1 LKKFVTILL
10 VLSLVGWWQSQPASI
25 DLPPGAKAPDEPRQT
40 SLKNADSFTL
50 KGYQVSPLASFDL
63 EAKVLAKK
71 RYRADRGAELAPYD
85 LALGWG
91 VMSDQSVVDA
101 LSIRQTN
108 RWYIFRTSDQSFP
121 HPMNL
126 ISRSSSN
133 MHMVPSSVF
142 IERKLSEIRVG
153 SIVKFS
159 GKLVSIS
166 HSDGFRWQSSLTRND
181 QGDGACE
188 LFYVESLSV
197 TQE

>member
-1 LKKFVTILL
+1 MKKIVAILL
-10 VLSLVGWWQSQPASI
+10 VLSLLGWWQSQPADI
-25 DLPPGAKAPDEPRQT
+25 NLPPGAKAPNDPLQT
-40 SLKNADSFTL
+40 RLKNAASFTL

-71 RYRADRGAELAPYD
+71 RYRTDRGAELAPFD

-108 RWYIFRTSDQSFP
+108 RWYIFRTETQSFP
-121 HPMNL
+121 HQMDL
-126 ISRSSSN
+126 ISRSSAN
-133 MHMVPSSVF
+133 MHMVPSNPF

-153 SIVKFS
+153 SIAKFS
-159 GKLVSIS
+159 GKLVSIN
-166 HSDGFRWQSSLTRND
+166 HRDGFRWTSSLTRND
-181 QGDGACE
+181 QGGGACE

>member
-1 LKKFVTILL
+1 MKKFAAILL
-10 VLSLVGWWQSQPASI
+10 VLSLLGWWQGQPADI
-25 DLPPGAKAPDEPRQT
+25 DLPPGAKAPHDPLQT
-40 SLKNADSFTL
+40 RLKNSDSFTL
-50 KGYQVSPLASFDL
+50 KGHQVSPLARFDL

-71 RYRADRGAELAPYD
+71 RYRTDRGAELAPFD

-101 LSIRQTN
+101 LSIRQTG
-108 RWYIFRTSDQSFP
+108 RWYIFRTRNQSFP
-121 HPMNL
+121 HPMDL
-126 ISRSSSN
+126 ISRSSAN
-133 MHMVPSSVF
+133 MHMVPSSVL
-142 IERKLSEIRVG
+142 ISRKLSEIRVG

-166 HSDGFRWQSSLTRND
+166 HRDGFRWKSSLTRND

-188 LFYVESLSV
+188 LFYVESIRV